1 LQSLNEMTERTR
13 MPRSFWI
20 AGVASLGG
28 AAIAAGIARLSTP
41 FPLLPF
47 LRFDA
52 AEIFDVLAFL
62 LFGPLG
68 GVVAS
73 VAHWYGLILNGGA
86 LVPGVG
92 ETMKLIAVLST
103 LLGLYLGIKLSRGS
117 IWWGL
122 VGALASRTLIMALVT
137 FLLYYVLLPDVYLP
151 FGSRALQ
158 RVGITVQGELTLA
171 MLMTTLNGVFNLLHV
186 FVSIVPAIAIYGAV
200 LRSLPFLRRYVTPI
214 PLLRRSA

>member
-1 LQSLNEMTERTR
+1 LESWREMAGSDR
-13 MPRSFWI
+13 MPRSLWT

-52 AEIFDVLAFL
+52 AEIFDVLSFL
-62 LFGPLG
+62 IFGPIG
-68 GVVAS
+68 GLVTS
-73 VAHWYGLILNGGA
+73 LAHWYGLIVNGGA

-103 LLGLYLGIKLSRGS
+103 LLGLFLGIRLSRGS

-122 VGALASRTLIMALVT
+122 VGAVASRTLVMSLVT
-137 FLLYYVLLPDVYLP
+137 FLLYYVLLPNVYLP

-158 RVGITVQGELTLA
+158 RVGISVQGELTLA
-171 MLMTTLNGVFNLLHV
+171 LLMTTLNGVFNAIHV
-186 FVSIVPAIAIYGAV
+186 FVSVIPAMAVYGAV
-200 LRSLPFLRRYVTPI
+200 LRALPSIRRYVTI
-214 PLLRRSA
+214 TPLLRRNP

>member
-1 LQSLNEMTERTR
+1 M
-13 MPRSFWI
+13 
-20 AGVASLGG
+20 GG

-52 AEIFDVLAFL
+52 AEIFDVLSFF

-68 GVVAS
+68 GVVTS
-73 VAHWYGLILNGGA
+73 LAHWYGLVLNGGA
-86 LVPGVG
+86 LVPGVS

-103 LLGLYLGIKLSRGS
+103 LLGLYLGIRLSRGS

-122 VGALASRTLIMALVT
+122 VGAVASRTLVMALVT
-137 FLLYYVLLPDVYLP
+137 FLLYYVLLPNVYLP

-158 RVGITVQGELTLA
+158 RIGITVEGELTLA

-186 FVSIVPAIAIYGAV
+186 FVSVVPAVAVYASV
-200 LRSLPFLRRYVTPI
+200 LRALPFLKRYVTPM
-214 PLLRRSA
+214 PLLRRST